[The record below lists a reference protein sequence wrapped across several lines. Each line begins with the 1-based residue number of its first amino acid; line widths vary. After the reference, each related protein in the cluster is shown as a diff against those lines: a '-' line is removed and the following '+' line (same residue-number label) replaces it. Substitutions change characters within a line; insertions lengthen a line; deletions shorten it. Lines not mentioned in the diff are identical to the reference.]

1 MFTWVFIDLLF
12 STKLTKF
19 VKKIISMKGIRSA
32 IREGRFHSQKAQSLL
47 PWRWQWTRKSLVL
60 ATTLVTV
67 VVFGLDMFFLNDWAA
82 PSSLHDWITGDG
94 GLLFYL
100 LGFGSAYAFLQLGR
114 PRPKQPP
121 SKGSPAS
128 GRTNANQ
135 SRQAASMRKEQRNT
149 NAKPALREGALCKAT
164 ASGGLSMNAADLE
177 IETRAIDVFSA
188 PASSAARVNHAITQ
202 AAARFGAEKAGDIL
216 AGMESEG
223 LESDA
228 TSYNLV
234 IRAYAKNGDLSNASR
249 WFKKMSERGLEPN
262 EYSYNT
268 LMNAHAKAD
277 DVSGVE
283 AWMDHMTQNNVVATG
298 ISYAIVIHASARR
311 GDVVSA
317 ERWLE
322 RMIEAGLTPDCVNY
336 NSLIHACSVRKD
348 SEGAERWFEKLMASG
363 QEPTV
368 MTYTALVDAC
378 SKSLDVKK
386 AERWMSQLLE
396 LGLEPNVVSFSAMV
410 DACARV
416 GDIERA
422 ERWYTKMLEYKVL
435 PNAYIFS
442 ALINACA
449 RASDVEAACAWLKR
463 AESSGAA
470 LDAVV
475 YGCVINACGK
485 AGDSKSAMTAFRQ
498 MRAQGIRTHIVV
510 YGALAR
516 PFAYAGDWEEVER
529 IQEEMAKD
537 GIAMNDYFL
546 YSVLLAYSRA
556 KPRRGD
562 RAEAAFYKAMSDG
575 VQPNERIVKALSSAV
590 GRARCTQI
598 LNGLGLHD
606 PALRGAL
613 VGGGA
618 DPPARRS
625 SRTHTA
631 CD

>member
-1 MFTWVFIDLLF
+1 
-12 STKLTKF
+12 
-19 VKKIISMKGIRSA
+19 MKGIQTA
-32 IREGRFHSQKAQSLL
+32 GREAATKGRCPPHKAQRLF

-67 VVFGLDMFFLNDWAA
+67 AVFALDMLFLNDWAA
-82 PSSLHDWITGDG
+82 PSTLWDWIGGDG
-94 GLLFYL
+94 GLLFYV
-100 LGFGSAYAFLQLGR
+100 LGFGSAYAFLRLTR
-114 PRPKQPP
+114 IRPKQPP
-121 SKGSPAS
+121 GKASPPGGRAS
-128 GRTNANQ
+128 AGHA
-135 SRQAASMRKEQRNT
+135 RQAAPVRKETRNT
-149 NAKPALREGALCKAT
+149 IAKPALQEGTLHKAT
-164 ASGGLSMNAADLE
+164 ASGGLSLKGKDLE
-177 IETRAIDVFSA
+177 IESWGCDTTPTSS
-188 PASSAARVNHAITQ
+188 SSAARVNQSITQ
-202 AAARFGAEKAGDIL
+202 VALRNGPEKAGDVL
-216 AGMESEG
+216 ESLESEG
-223 LESDA
+223 LQSDA

-234 IRAYAKNGDLSNASR
+234 IRAYAKSGDLAGAER
-249 WFKKMSERGLEPN
+249 WFKKMSDRGFEPN

-268 LMNAHAKAD
+268 LMNAYAKAD
-277 DVSGVE
+277 DVAGVE
-283 AWMDHMTQNNVVATG
+283 AWMAHMTAHNITATG

-311 GDVVSA
+311 GDVEA
-317 ERWLE
+317 AQRWLE
-322 RMIEAGLTPDCVNY
+322 KMIEAGLTPDCVNY
-336 NSLIHACSVRKD
+336 NSLIHACSVCKD
-348 SEGAERWFEKLMASG
+348 AEGAERWFDELVARG

-386 AERWMSQLLE
+386 AERWMQQLLA

-422 ERWYTKMLEYKVL
+422 ERWYAKMQELKVQ

-449 RASDVEAACAWLKR
+449 RACDVEAACAWLQR
-463 AESSGAA
+463 AESSGTT

-485 AGDSKSAMTAFRQ
+485 AGDSKSAMQAFRQ
-498 MRAQGIRTHIVV
+498 MRGQGIRTHIVV

-516 PFAYAGDWEEVER
+516 PFAYSGDWEEVER
-529 IQEEMAKD
+529 IQGEMAAD

-546 YSVLLAYSRA
+546 YTVLLAYSRA

-562 RAEAAFYKAMSDG
+562 RAEAAFYKALSEG
-575 VQPNERIVKALSSAV
+575 VQANERVVKALSSAV
-590 GRARCTQI
+590 GRTRCTQI

-613 VGGGA
+613 VGGGV
-618 DPPARRS
+618 DPPGRRGG
-625 SRTHTA
+625 RTHA
-631 CD
+631 AGE